1 MKPAVLALIAP
12 LALLAAC
19 SPPAE
24 PQNAIA
30 AAPAGPAPLPADFPA
45 KPGQPGGLALDQV
58 ATETP
63 AQIDPRSAQGAADA
77 VRRYFAAIEA
87 KDYAAAQA
95 LVGPKVDLKVFE
107 RRLSSYPIYR
117 ANIGKPGAMEGA
129 AGSSYVEVPI
139 QTYGRM
145 QSGELFSRLETVQL
159 KRVNDV
165 PGAAPEQLS
174 WRIQNIVVAQP
185 AAAP

>member
-1 MKPAVLALIAP
+1 MKAAVLILIAP

-19 SPPAE
+19 GDSAP
-24 PQNAIA
+24 PQNAVA
-30 AAPAGPAPLPADFPA
+30 VAQAGPEPLPAGFPA
-45 KPGQPGGLALDQV
+45 KAGTPGGLAVDQV
-58 ATETP
+58 APPP
-63 AQIDPRSAQGAADA
+63 AEIDPKSAEGAADA
-77 VRRYFAAIEA
+77 VRRYFAAIGA

-117 ANIGKPGAMEGA
+117 ANVGKPGQMEGA

-165 PGAAPEQLS
+165 PGATPEQLM
-174 WRIQNIVVAQP
+174 WRIQTIDVAQP
-185 AAAP
+185 KPGP